1 MEGQKRAWIYC
12 AIDAPEDSRNTL
24 KDQRQQLMDYA
35 EQMGFEIAGSASD
48 TGRQPFWE
56 RSGFCEFIESAKNGR
71 TDILLLASLHCIG
84 CEFPYKLRVMGTSEL
99 LKTLKAPY
107 MVRNPMKWGFF

>member
-1 MEGQKRAWIYC
+1 MSRR
-12 AIDAPEDSRNTL
+12 DSNT
-24 KDQRQQLMDYA
+24 D
-35 EQMGFEIAGSASD
+35 
-48 TGRQPFWE
+48 
-56 RSGFCEFIESAKNGR
+56 
-71 TDILLLASLHCIG
+71 G

>member
-56 RSGFCEFIESAKNGR
+56 RSGFCEFIESAKNDR

-84 CEFPYKLRVMGTSEL
+84 HTAMQLAQFQAMAGSLGIEVYS
-99 LKTLKAPY
+99 
-107 MVRNPMKWGFF
+107 PMTGAMQFCQ